1 MIRYLILTIS
11 LLFYSGKIYSQIN
24 VESVTVS
31 GNDFLTRTEIFNMM
45 ITSRNS
51 PLSMDQYLL
60 DLKTIRDRYKSL
72 GFLYMKFEKD
82 PLKISED
89 SSTAEIELVISEG
102 ERIKVGEINITGNK
116 SFSREKILS
125 GFETK
130 TGDVLNDSELNSDI
144 VSLLKSYEKAGLP
157 FAKIIVKDISVNKSG
172 DTENLNIDILIDEN
186 TRIEIDQVRI
196 KGNETTK
203 DYVIARELDLD
214 EKKIIDTESLL
225 QIKEKLDRLNI
236 FEYVADPKVYS
247 IKGKDE
253 SGLLIEVREG
263 NTNTFDGIL
272 GYMPPVEGVSEGY
285 LTGLVNVSFRN
296 LFGTARK
303 IEAKYL
309 QEVKETQ
316 ELSFRYFEPYFFNLP
331 LNLNLGFL
339 QRLQD
344 STYTKRNLDLKGD
357 LLFSRKFTVSLVGGY
372 ERVIPSDIENS
383 NIIVADSRIL
393 SSGVELVYDNRD
405 NIFIPSKGFLYKSFY
420 SFGNKRIFNSA
431 ELQNLGF
438 NDNYSIQR
446 YFVDLEFYYTFFQ
459 RQTTLLKLFGGEVRS
474 DKLEDSDYFRIGGSR
489 FIRGYRNEQFLAS
502 RIASQ
507 NFELRYAVSKKGFLF
522 GFFDAGYYFR
532 PSDQINNYPEQ
543 SGFLYGYG
551 LGIRLETGLGLIG
564 VSYALN
570 KESSFLDGLINFG
583 LINDF

>member
-1 MIRYLILTIS
+1 
-11 LLFYSGKIYSQIN
+11 
-24 VESVTVS
+24 
-31 GNDFLTRTEIFNMM
+31 
-45 ITSRNS
+45 
-51 PLSMDQYLL
+51 
-60 DLKTIRDRYKSL
+60 
-72 GFLYMKFEKD
+72 
-82 PLKISED
+82 
-89 SSTAEIELVISEG
+89 
-102 ERIKVGEINITGNK
+102 
-116 SFSREKILS
+116 
-125 GFETK
+125 
-130 TGDVLNDSELNSDI
+130 
-144 VSLLKSYEKAGLP
+144 
-157 FAKIIVKDISVNKSG
+157 
-172 DTENLNIDILIDEN
+172 
-186 TRIEIDQVRI
+186 
-196 KGNETTK
+196 
-203 DYVIARELDLD
+203 
-214 EKKIIDTESLL
+214 
-225 QIKEKLDRLNI
+225 
-236 FEYVADPKVYS
+236 
-247 IKGKDE
+247 
-253 SGLLIEVREG
+253 
-263 NTNTFDGIL
+263 
-272 GYMPPVEGVSEGY
+272 
-285 LTGLVNVSFRN
+285 VNVSFRN

-303 IEAKYL
+303 VEAKYL
-309 QEVKETQ
+309 QEVRETQ
-316 ELSFRYFEPYFFNLP
+316 ELAFRYFEPYFFDLP

-372 ERVIPSDIENS
+372 ERVIPSDIETS

-393 SSGVELVYDNRD
+393 SSGVELVYDSRD

-420 SFGNKRIFNSA
+420 SFGNKRIFNAA

-459 RQTTLLKLFGGEVRS
+459 RQTTLLKLFGGEVRT
-474 DKLEDSDYFRIGGSR
+474 DRLEDSDYFRIGGTR

-507 NFELRYAVSKKGFLF
+507 NFELRYAVSRKGFLF

-532 PSDQINNYPEQ
+532 PFDQINNYPEQ

-551 LGIRLETGLGLIG
+551 VGIRLETGLGLIG